1 MNKKKELSFHDRWEK
16 VAYLGQQITILQE
29 LEADGKIS
37 KKYFNAKVN
46 QMLDEADK
54 L

>member
-1 MNKKKELSFHDRWEK
+1 MNKTKELSFHEKWEA
-16 VAYLGQQITILQE
+16 VACLGQQITILQE
-29 LEADGKIS
+29 LKEDGKIS
-37 KKYFNAKVN
+37 EMYFNSQVK

>member
-1 MNKKKELSFHDRWEK
+1 MNKSKELSFNERWEK

-29 LEADGKIS
+29 LQEDGKIS
-37 KKYFNAKVN
+37 EKYFNAQVK